1 MARIDRRHPIGRGRI
16 MTFESQQQGL
26 HSKGY
31 TGGLLT
37 GQEKRIQ
44 RFHEPLNDLMA

>member
-1 MARIDRRHPIGRGRI
+1 VADQDLSVAV
-16 MTFESQQQGL
+16 SQQQGL

-31 TGGLLT
+31 TGGFLT

-44 RFHEPLNDLMA
+44 RFHELLNDIIWG